1 MIQRERKQM
10 GRRHVP
16 RMTDGKF
23 IAGSSM
29 FNPKTEVD
37 RGDLIQSAG
46 REGHS
51 SEITVSLDTL
61 ISSSCPIGSASC
73 IISSPP
79 TSDFGLK
86 PG

>member
-1 MIQRERKQM
+1 L
-10 GRRHVP
+10 
-16 RMTDGKF
+16 
-23 IAGSSM
+23 
-29 FNPKTEVD
+29 NPKTEVD
-37 RGDLIQSAG
+37 RGDLMQSAG

-73 IISSPP
+73 IISSPS

-86 PG
+86 ASYSSPNTARRSAATVLFKQL